1 MPFSLLHGYNK
12 FMENLF
18 KYSFNEKRYHTFNY
32 YLKTHYNGKVAK
44 VILDAGFTCPNRDGF
59 KGVGGCIFC
68 SESGSGDSN
77 VSLSDS
83 IMEQY
88 RDNKDVMDRKWDNS
102 FYIPYFQSYSNTYG
116 PLSKIKKMLEPFIH
130 MDEVA
135 EIAIATRCDCLNIE
149 TIEYLSS
156 LTQYKPIWIELGLQT
171 SNDEVGEYLN
181 RKYSFKEFCD
191 CVYQLKKTDLRVCAH
206 IINGLPKE
214 TVEDM
219 LKTVKDIRH
228 LPLDGIKIH
237 MLHIIKGTKLADIYT
252 EENFPVLSREDYIEL
267 VVEQLRLLK
276 PEIVVQRLTGDPIKD
291 DLIAPE
297 WVLNKTTIL
306 NDIDKLMRSKDVY
319 QGDLYE

>member
-1 MPFSLLHGYNK
+1 
-12 FMENLF
+12 MENLF

-59 KGVGGCIFC
+59 KGTGGCIFC

-83 IMEQY
+83 VYQQY
-88 RDNKDVMDRKWDNS
+88 LDNKAVMDRKWDNS

-116 PLSKIKKMLEPFIH
+116 PLSKIKAMIDPFIS
-130 MDEVA
+130 MNEVA
-135 EIAIATRCDCLNIE
+135 EIAIATRCDCLSDDV
-149 TIEYLSS
+149 IEYLDSV
-156 LTQYKPIWIELGLQT
+156 TKIKPVWIELGLQT
-171 SNDEVGEYLN
+171 SNNITGEFIN
-181 RKYSFKEFCD
+181 RKYTFEEFKD
-191 CVYQLKKTDLRVCAH
+191 AVYRLEKTGIKVCAH

-214 TVEDM
+214 TVDDM
-219 LKTVKDIRH
+219 LNTVKDIAH
-228 LPLDGIKIH
+228 LPIDGIKIH
-237 MLHIIKGTKLADIYT
+237 MLHIISGTKLGDMFNK
-252 EENFPVLSREDYIEL
+252 EPFEVLKRDEYIEL

-276 PEIVVQRLTGDPIKD
+276 PEVVVQRLTGDPIKE

-306 NDIDKLMRSKDVY
+306 NDIDKLMRKKNCY
-319 QGDLYE
+319 QGDLFRE